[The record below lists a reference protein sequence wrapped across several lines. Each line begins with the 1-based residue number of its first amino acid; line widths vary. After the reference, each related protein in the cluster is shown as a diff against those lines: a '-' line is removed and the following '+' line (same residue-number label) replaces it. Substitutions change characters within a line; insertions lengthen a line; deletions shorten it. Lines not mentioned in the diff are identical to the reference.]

1 MYLKQKPEVWMKDLG
16 QENCVAWVRYF
27 ILSLY
32 FPLDLQEKF
41 PSFMASNNN
50 SLLHYLNV
58 DIQNLISIEIH
69 FTYLLHPFTGLFQE
83 LESGDKATQL
93 KVSFY
98 SQLVINLLTKK
109 ESYSRVESLLAVV
122 SEHWL
127 QGCFL

>member
-1 MYLKQKPEVWMKDLG
+1 M
-16 QENCVAWVRYF
+16 
-27 ILSLY
+27 
-32 FPLDLQEKF
+32 QEKF

-122 SEHWL
+122 SEH
-127 QGCFL
+127 